1 MVKTIVIVGGG
12 SAGWMTAATLSAQL
26 QGVKIK
32 LIESSDI
39 PIIGVGES
47 TIVPMVD
54 YMQNLGLQE
63 SDWMGEVN
71 ATYKSAIR
79 FNDFYEKGHGFYY
92 TFEPMR
98 DVEGRPINRYWH
110 NRYLSDPDNVDR
122 MSFFDYC
129 FVTPDILR
137 QGSTIRSVMS
147 AGPSYHVDA
156 GLLGDFLS
164 RYACQ
169 RGVERIIDT
178 IDEVTLDERGD
189 ISGLRRSSG
198 ETLDADLY
206 IDCTGFR
213 SMLLGQALNEPFDEY
228 YDYLFNNK
236 AVAMRFDYEDPRS
249 EMLSYTNCTAQS
261 AGWIWEVPLF
271 TRRGSGYVYCDRY
284 VSADEAEAEFRRH
297 LGTDRVKDVDARHID
312 IRVGK
317 HRNVWSRNCVAI
329 GLAAGFM
336 EPLESTGL
344 FAVQLQAETL
354 ARMLANGRNDY
365 NVGDVT
371 MYNTIV
377 TEFFENV
384 RDFLCAHYMLTSR
397 EDTPYWRD
405 VKYGMKVSDRLA
417 EILRYARLTFVD
429 APIIRQMFRANFA
442 DYSFTDGWEAV
453 LIGMNHMPFDFGQF
467 KGGVGPFE
475 PAIADNVSKARI
487 FQQEMMAYKQNEL
500 AKLPSHYDY
509 LAGGVHQKSGAA

>member
-1 MVKTIVIVGGG
+1 MVNDIVIVGGG
-12 SAGWMTAATLSAQL
+12 SAGWMTAAALANSLT
-26 QGVKIK
+26 GVRIR

-54 YMQNLGLQE
+54 YMQNLGLE
-63 SDWMGEVN
+63 EADWMPHVN

-79 FNDFYEKGHGFYY
+79 FNDFYARGEGFFY

-98 DVEGRPINRYWH
+98 QVEGRPINRFWH
-110 NRYLSDPDNVDR
+110 NRYLSSPDSVDR

-129 FVTPDILR
+129 FITPDVLNR
-137 QGSTIRSVMS
+137 GGTIRSVMP

-156 GLLGDFLS
+156 GLLGDFLA
-164 RYACQ
+164 RYSTE

-178 IDEVTLDERGD
+178 ISGVERDEHGGIARLQRQN
-189 ISGLRRSSG
+189 G
-198 ETLDADLY
+198 EALTADLF

-213 SMLLGQALNEPFDEY
+213 SLLLGQTLEEPFEEY
-228 YDYLFNNK
+228 YDYLFNNR
-236 AVAMRFDYEDPRS
+236 AVALRFPYEAAGE
-249 EMLSYTNCTAQS
+249 EMISYTNCTAQS
-261 AGWIWEVPLF
+261 AGWVWEVPLF
-271 TRRGSGYVYCDRY
+271 SRRGSGYVYCDRY
-284 VSADEAEAEFRRH
+284 ITPDEAETEFRRF
-297 LGTDRVKDVDARHID
+297 LGEERVRDVEARHLE

-317 HRNVWSRNCVAI
+317 HRNVWVNNCVAI
-329 GLAAGFM
+329 GLAAGFL

-354 ARMLANGRNDY
+354 ARMLQGGRNDY
-365 NVGDVT
+365 NVGDTT
-371 MYNTIV
+371 MYNRIV

-405 VKYGMKVSDRLA
+405 VKYAMKVSDRLA

-429 APIIRQMFRANFA
+429 APVVKQMFRPNFA

-453 LIGMNHMPFDFGQF
+453 LIGMNHMPIDFGQF
-467 KGGVGPFE
+467 RGGVGPFE
-475 PAIADNVSKARI
+475 PAIASQMDKAEI
-487 FQQEMMAYKQNEL
+487 FQREMRAFKQAEI
-500 AKLPSHYDY
+500 ARMPTHYDY
-509 LAGGVHQKSGAA
+509 LRAHIHRETH